1 MPAEKSQ
8 NSGTINSS
16 ASIIQPHTNSQSIA
30 EMTDQSFVMSLTS
43 EGKTA
48 NRQGSLSSVE
58 QASFYLSRTT
68 LGGSEAHTAERKESI
83 KYKTMGGISK
93 STGLKPTISDQ
104 SEKSAGSTQ
113 LSDATSQGKKKV
125 LKFRLFKSLSLTT
138 DIRSRFAVG
147 KTLGKGSFGEVRL
160 VLNKLT
166 NQQCAMKI
174 VNKAMIGKH

>member
-16 ASIIQPHTNSQSIA
+16 ASIVQPHTNSQSIA

-48 NRQGSLSSVE
+48 NRQASLSSVE

-68 LGGSEAHTAERKESI
+68 LGGSEAHTAERKDSI

-93 STGLKPTISDQ
+93 STGLKPTISGA
-104 SEKSAGSTQ
+104 SEKSAGST
-113 LSDATSQGKKKV
+113 
-125 LKFRLFKSLSLTT
+125 
-138 DIRSRFAVG
+138 
-147 KTLGKGSFGEVRL
+147 
-160 VLNKLT
+160 
-166 NQQCAMKI
+166 
-174 VNKAMIGKH
+174 